1 MANPPSRRTS
11 SSYSSSINSHYQLPI
26 SDSPTNPFQWQNP
39 TTARV
44 ATLVNSL
51 KFFLRKPHAFPFL
64 LSIFLLLTWISLRLR
79 HHHHTNPSSASSSNF
94 NSMTLQQFH
103 GGEMNH
109 DANLVKFH
117 SLSSDIAKDKRGW
130 LIDPVSLALKSG
142 ISGSCFLSTFP
153 NNYLLGN

>member
-1 MANPPSRRTS
+1 
-11 SSYSSSINSHYQLPI
+11 
-26 SDSPTNPFQWQNP
+26 
-39 TTARV
+39 
-44 ATLVNSL
+44 
-51 KFFLRKPHAFPFL
+51 
-64 LSIFLLLTWISLRLR
+64 
-79 HHHHTNPSSASSSNF
+79 
-94 NSMTLQQFH
+94 
-103 GGEMNH
+103 MNH